1 MDPATLSALID
12 KGPVG
17 LLALFV
23 LWQTWVFFKKE
34 DTKADGDKAAF
45 SPVVDA
51 FKTIVESNTSM
62 IADQKEAL
70 KDIVKEMAA
79 DREFHRETV
88 KTLVNS
94 QEDVKKK
101 VDALSSDLH
110 SVKKDCDI
118 LVSYCSS
125 QKKQCSCDGSE

>member
-1 MDPATLSALID
+1 MDPVTFTSLID

-23 LWQTWVFFKKE
+23 LWQTWVFFKKQ
-34 DTKADGDKAAF
+34 DTKTDGDKSAF

-70 KDIVKEMAA
+70 KDIAKEMSS
-79 DREFHRETV
+79 DREFHRETIRS
-88 KTLVNS
+88 LVS
-94 QEDVKKK
+94 TQEDVKKK
-101 VDALSSDLH
+101 LDTLSGDLH
-110 SVKKDCDI
+110 GIKSDCDEFI
-118 LVSYCSS
+118 KTIKRSA
-125 QKKQCSCDGSE
+125 